1 MVKLGNCKE
10 QEPHATKTYTKKIRR
25 RTMQRI
31 LIDTDP
37 GVDDAYAILLAMRSP
52 ELHVAAITTV
62 CGNVPVNQGTQNLLT
77 ILGQLDLDEFPTLAQ
92 GEAAPLVKPLVT
104 AAHVHGDDG
113 LGNTSHLR
121 NTDGGPLYPPADT
134 DLASIS
140 GVDLM
145 LEMAGRYPDELIIV
159 ALGPLTNLAKA
170 TRKDAAKMQRIR
182 KIIMMGGVFE
192 EYGNVTTT
200 AEFNTFVDPHA
211 AQEVF
216 QFGVP
221 VQIVPLDATHQVVL
235 TRERLHAELENRAD
249 KVSRFLW
256 DATQA
261 CMEFYR
267 QHVGFW
273 GFHIHDAL
281 PVAMLTHPAYF
292 ESVDAYVQVE
302 TVGDLTSGVMVAD
315 LRPERQHSN
324 PNAQVCVT
332 VAADAF
338 LNHFFERLR

>member
-1 MVKLGNCKE
+1 
-10 QEPHATKTYTKKIRR
+10 
-25 RTMQRI
+25 MQRI

-62 CGNVPVNQGTQNLLT
+62 CGNVPVKQGTQNLLT
-77 ILGQLDLDEFPTLAQ
+77 ILGLLDLDEFPAVAQ
-92 GEAAPLVKPLVT
+92 GEGAPLVKRLVT

-121 NTDGGPLYPPADT
+121 NADGGPLYPSADT
-134 DLASIS
+134 DLTSMS
-140 GVDLM
+140 GVELI

-159 ALGPLTNLAKA
+159 ALGPLTNLASA
-170 TRKDAAKMQRIR
+170 IRKDAAKMRRLR
-182 KIIMMGGVFE
+182 KIIVMGGVFE
-192 EYGNVTTT
+192 GYGNVTTT
-200 AEFNTFVDPHA
+200 AEFNIFVDPHA

-216 QFGVP
+216 QFEVP
-221 VQIVPLDATHQVVL
+221 VQIAPLDATHQVVL
-235 TRERLHAELENRAD
+235 TGERLHAEIENRED

-281 PVAMLTHPAYF
+281 PIAMLTHPDYF
-292 ESVDAYVQVE
+292 ESVDAHVQVE
-302 TVGDLTSGVMVAD
+302 TVGDLTDGMTVAD
-315 LRPERQHSN
+315 LRPERQRSD
-324 PNAQVCVT
+324 PNAQVCKVK
-332 VAADAF
+332 VAAEAF
-338 LNHFFERLR
+338 LDSFFERLQTSYHR

>member
-1 MVKLGNCKE
+1 MVKSIK
-10 QEPHATKTYTKKIRR
+10 HKIERQK
-25 RTMQRI
+25 MQRI

-52 ELHVAAITTV
+52 ELCVEAITTV
-62 CGNVPVNQGTQNLLT
+62 CGNVSVEQATQNLFT
-77 ILGQLDLDEFPTLAQ
+77 ILGSLDLDEYPIIAQ
-92 GEAAPLVKPLVT
+92 GEATPLVKSLVN

-121 NTDGGPLYPPADT
+121 DTAGTPRYSPANTTLSS
-134 DLASIS
+134 LS
-140 GVDLM
+140 GVELI
-145 LEMAGRYPDELIIV
+145 LETAAQYPDELIIV

-170 TRKDAAKMQRIR
+170 IRKDAAKMRRLR
-182 KIIMMGGVFE
+182 KIIVMGGVFE
-192 EYGNVTTT
+192 DYGNVTTT
-200 AEFNTFVDPHA
+200 AEFNIFVDPHA

-221 VQIVPLDATHQVVL
+221 VHIFPLDVTHQVVL
-235 TRERLHAELENRAD
+235 TGERLRAEIEGRD
-249 KVSRFLW
+249 DRVPHFLW

-281 PVAMLTHPAYF
+281 PIAVLTSPDYF

-302 TVGDLTSGVMVAD
+302 TEGDLTNGMTVAD
-315 LRPERQHSN
+315 LRPERQRHN
-324 PNAQVCVT
+324 PNAQVCVK
-332 VAADAF
+332 VAAEAF
-338 LNHFFERLR
+338 LDNFFERLR

>member
-1 MVKLGNCKE
+1 
-10 QEPHATKTYTKKIRR
+10 
-25 RTMQRI
+25 MQRI

-37 GVDDAYAILLAMRSP
+37 GVDDAYAILLAMCAP
-52 ELHVAAITTV
+52 ELQVEAITTV

-77 ILGQLDLDEFPTLAQ
+77 ILGLLDLNEFPVLAQ
-92 GEAAPLVKPLVT
+92 GEAAPLTKPLVT

-113 LGNTSHLR
+113 LGNTSQLL
-121 NTDGGPLYPPADT
+121 NPDGGPLYSPANT
-134 DLASIS
+134 DLASMS
-140 GVDLM
+140 GVDLI
-145 LEMAGRYPDELIIV
+145 LEMAERYADELIIV

-170 TRKDAAKMQRIR
+170 IHKDAAKMRKIR
-182 KIIMMGGVFE
+182 KIIIMGGVFE

-235 TRERLHAELENRAD
+235 TRERLHAEVENRTD
-249 KVSRFLW
+249 KVSQFLW

-281 PVAMLTHPAYF
+281 PIAMLTHPDYF
-292 ESVDAYVQVE
+292 ESVNAYVQVE
-302 TVGDLTSGVMVAD
+302 TEGNLTSGVMVAD
-315 LRPERQHSN
+315 LRPERQPSD
-324 PNAQVCVT
+324 PNAQVCVQ
-332 VAADAF
+332 VATEAF
-338 LNHFFERLR
+338 LDTFFERLHAS